1 MGNDLKQRIL
11 QFVNESWAESK
22 VPVLLSRLG
31 NAEQGNISR
40 ETREHSGS
48 LRAYLHDEL
57 SDALQIIEHSAKSA
71 LVGVFPRKESVAD
84 YGGGDSAIRD
94 LVVDA
99 CRHRY
104 TSEDFRNRIANVG
117 KSLPQK
123 RVGKRSSFV
132 GKSNLV
138 FKSPGRGSARHG
150 LAPTWEDSGHE
161 LSCVIRGR
169 LRFGAS
175 FDPRFHYDCDIPNKS
190 IHLPGCHQPITVPR
204 KRKHINIAPND
215 NIR

>member
-1 MGNDLKQRIL
+1 MNLYPRLSVEALVAPLYLMPDRDSRWSKGGQRRKAANSL
-11 QFVNESWAESK
+11 V
-22 VPVLLSRLG
+22 
-31 NAEQGNISR
+31 R
-40 ETREHSGS
+40 ETNLVLTYVRDLLAVISEEITNRENKTCLLLPPKAFGK
-48 LRAYLHDEL
+48 R
-57 SDALQIIEHSAKSA
+57 
-71 LVGVFPRKESVAD
+71 FT
-84 YGGGDSAIRD
+84 AIRD

-150 LAPTWEDSGHE
+150 LAPTWENSGHE